1 MRLSTSLKRGVWCI
15 VGIAVLRLGIAAFA
29 GRLGSAGIARAMGGY
44 TRGPEGFLPSLLSVL
59 SDAPSAVAVVPT
71 ILAAALLLGAL
82 ANLLTVGGVLAHLR
96 APGSIGAFVNNA
108 IRWAP
113 AMVTSAL
120 WVSLLRLAIIPIYL
134 VTSSVGGTSAALLVG
149 VALWAI
155 TIPIHDRTRAMI
167 IEGRITRRYGPRAI
181 KAAVVELPRRLRAT
195 SFGAM
200 AWLGTI
206 ASAAGASAV
215 GLALAESPAS
225 VWAIRGLG
233 LLAVTL
239 TVLRLSLAVDED

>member
-1 MRLSTSLKRGVWCI
+1 MRLSTALKRGVWCI
-15 VGIAVLRLGIAAFA
+15 LGIAILRIGLAACA
-29 GRLGSAGIARAMGGY
+29 GRLGEVGVARAMGGY

-59 SDAPSAVAVVPT
+59 GDAPAAIAAVPT
-71 ILAAALLLGAL
+71 VLAAALLLGAL
-82 ANLLTVGGVLAHLR
+82 ANVLTVGGVLAHLR
-96 APGSIGAFVNNA
+96 APGSVGAFVNNA

-113 AMVTSAL
+113 AMVTSTL
-120 WVSLLRLAIIPIYL
+120 WVTLLRLAIVPIYL
-134 VTSSVGGTSAALLVG
+134 VARSVGGTSAAFFAG

-167 IEGRITRRYGPRAI
+167 IEGRVERRYGPRAI
-181 KAAVVELPRRLRAT
+181 TTAVFECPRRLRAT

-206 ASAAGASAV
+206 VSSLGAGAV
-215 GLALAESPAS
+215 GLAFAENPAS

-233 LLAVTL
+233 VLAVTL